1 MDDELTW
8 KDATAQA
15 ELVRRG
21 EVSPLELVEAAIE
34 RIERCDPALNAVI
47 HRQFSTARAR
57 ATGEL
62 PRGPFEG
69 VPMLLKDLGAP
80 QKGELYCEGTSFAK
94 AAGYRAGRDSFL
106 VERFKKA
113 GFVVVGRT
121 NTPELGT
128 TITTEPVAFGPT
140 RNPWNTGH
148 TSGGSSGGSAA
159 AVASGMV
166 PVAHGNDGAGSI
178 RVPASCCGLFGLKP
192 SRGRVSPGPGG
203 GESWNGFSIDH
214 VLTRSVRDSAAVLD
228 QIAGYRPGDTYLAP
242 PPARPFAHEVGA
254 NPGRLRIGLL
264 DHPVELEYGAHPE
277 CAQAVQAA
285 GRLLESLGH
294 KVELAHPSSLEEP
307 EMYRHFLVVV
317 TTAVAAALSEWSQ
330 LLGREISPEEF
341 EPDNLAFTMSGR
353 SISAPDYLE
362 SLSFFGAYRRRTIAF
377 WSEQGFDLLCTP
389 VLAQPPA
396 LIGELSDPA
405 TGRAKVVETLQFT
418 RQFNASGQPAASL
431 PLHWTPE
438 GLPVG
443 VQLVADYGRE
453 DVLIRV
459 SSQLEEATAWTE
471 RRPVVTPEPTVIR
484 RR

>member
-1 MDDELTW
+1 MDDQLTW

-15 ELVRRG
+15 DLVRRG
-21 EVSPLELVEAAIE
+21 EVSPRELVDAAIE

-47 HRQFSTARAR
+47 HRQFSAARAQ
-57 ATGEL
+57 AAGEL

-94 AAGYRAGRDSFL
+94 AAGYRARRDSFL

-113 GFVVVGRT
+113 GFVVLGRT

-140 RNPWNTGH
+140 RNPWNTEH
-148 TSGGSSGGSAA
+148 TSGGSSGGSAS

-166 PVAHGNDGAGSI
+166 PVAHGNDGGGSI
-178 RVPASCCGLFGLKP
+178 RIPASCCALFGLKP
-192 SRGRVSPGPGG
+192 SRGRVSHGPGG

-228 QIAGYRPGDTYLAP
+228 QIAGYRPGDTYVAP

-254 NPGRLRIGLL
+254 NPGRLRVGLL
-264 DHPVELEYGAHPE
+264 DHPAQPEYRAHRE
-277 CAQAVQAA
+277 CSQAVQAA

-317 TTAVAAALSEWSQ
+317 TTAVAAALTEWSR
-330 LLGREISPEEF
+330 LLGREISPEEY
-341 EPDNLAFTMSGR
+341 EPANSLFTMLGK

-362 SLSFFGAYRRRTIAF
+362 SLLYFDGFRRRTIAF

-396 LIGELSDPA
+396 LLGELSDPA
-405 TGRAKVVETLQFT
+405 TGQAKVIETLHFT
-418 RQFNASGQPAASL
+418 GQFNATGQPAASL

-438 GLPVG
+438 GLPIG

-459 SSQLEEATAWTE
+459 SSQLEEATGWAD
-471 RRPVVTPEPTVIR
+471 RRPAVHA
-484 RR
+484 